1 MRSQTVGKSLIE
13 VIAMAAR
20 VLVIDDSPMMV
31 QLITQALVG
40 VGLAADSASDLA
52 ELGRQLD
59 AHIYDLVLV
68 DVNMPEMYGDDVVEF
83 LKVQRQIKAKLYLY
97 SDISEEELTAKAQA
111 VGADGYIT
119 KSSGLEQAVETIR
132 LALASHTGPVKRKVL
147 VVDDSEATARL
158 LNAELTA
165 QGHEVMSA
173 LSADAATKIILK
185 KKTRPDLVLLDVHM
199 PGVNGEEFCR
209 FIKGNSLF
217 AGIQV
222 VLCSAEEE
230 VELQRI
236 TKAAGADGYVRK
248 DSLIA
253 KEILELL
260 T

>member
-1 MRSQTVGKSLIE
+1 
-13 VIAMAAR
+13 MAAR
-20 VLVIDDSPMMV
+20 VLVIDDSPMTV
-31 QLITQALVG
+31 QLITQALQAAG
-40 VGLAADSASDLA
+40 VTAESASDLA
-52 ELGRQLD
+52 SLD
-59 AHIYDLVLV
+59 ERLAQGEYDLVLV

-83 LKVQRQIKAKLYLY
+83 LKVQRKIKARLFLY
-97 SDISEEELTAKAQA
+97 SDISEAELAAKAQA

-119 KSSGLEQAVETIR
+119 KSGGLEQAVEVIQH
-132 LALASHTGPVKRKVL
+132 ALATSSQPITGPAKRRVL
-147 VVDDSEATARL
+147 VVDDSEATTRL
-158 LNAELTA
+158 LEVELKGF
-165 QGHEVMSA
+165 GHEVMTA
-173 LSADAATKIILK
+173 NSADAATKIILK

-230 VELQRI
+230 GELQRI

-253 KEILELL
+253 REILDLL

>member
-1 MRSQTVGKSLIE
+1 MS
-13 VIAMAAR
+13 AR
-20 VLVIDDSPMMV
+20 VLVIDDSPMTV
-31 QLITQALVG
+31 QLITQALAG
-40 VGLAADSASDLA
+40 VGLAADAASDLA
-52 ELGRQLD
+52 ALD
-59 AHIYDLVLV
+59 QRLAEHTYDLVLV

-83 LKVQRQIKAKLYLY
+83 LKVQRQLKAKLYLY
-97 SDISEEELTAKAQA
+97 SDISETELANKARA
-111 VGADGYIT
+111 AGADGYIT
-119 KSSGLEQAVETIR
+119 KASGLEAAVDVIR
-132 LALASHTGPVKRKVL
+132 NAIMGPPRRRVL

-158 LNAELTA
+158 LEVELTA
-165 QGHEVMSA
+165 QGHEVMTA
-173 LSADAATKIILK
+173 NSADAATKIILK

-230 VELQRI
+230 TELQRI
-236 TKAAGADGYVRK
+236 VADAGADGYVRK

-253 KEILELL
+253 REILDLL

>member
-1 MRSQTVGKSLIE
+1 M
-13 VIAMAAR
+13 
-20 VLVIDDSPMMV
+20 LVIDDSEMMV
-31 QLITQALVG
+31 QLITAALAG
-40 VGLAADSASDLA
+40 VGLEADAASDLA
-52 ELGRQLD
+52 ALD
-59 AHIYDLVLV
+59 QRLAAHTYDLVLV

-83 LKVQRQIKAKLYLY
+83 LKVQRQIKAKLFLY
-97 SDISEEELTAKAQA
+97 SDISETELQAKTKA

-119 KSSGLEQAVETIR
+119 KASGLEAAVEIIKN
-132 LALASHTGPVKRKVL
+132 AVSGGGPAKRRVL

-158 LNAELTA
+158 LEVELTG
-165 QGHEVMSA
+165 QGHEVMTA
-173 LSADAATKIILK
+173 NSADVATKIILK
-185 KKTRPDLVLLDVHM
+185 KKTRPDLVLLDLHM

-222 VLCSAEEE
+222 VFCSAEEE
-230 VELQRI
+230 GELARI
-236 TKAAGADGYVRK
+236 TTSAGADGYVRK

>member
-1 MRSQTVGKSLIE
+1 MS
-13 VIAMAAR
+13 AR
-20 VLVIDDSPMMV
+20 VLVIDDSLMMV
-31 QLITQALVG
+31 QLITQALAG
-40 VGLAADSASDLA
+40 VGLAADAATNLGELDQRLA
-52 ELGRQLD
+52 
-59 AHIYDLVLV
+59 AHTYDLVLV

-83 LKVQRQIKAKLYLY
+83 LKVQRQLKARLYLY
-97 SDISEEELTAKAQA
+97 SDIPEDELAAKAKN
-111 VGADGYIT
+111 VGAEGYIT
-119 KSSGLEQAVETIR
+119 KASGLEAAVEIIQK
-132 LALASHTGPVKRKVL
+132 AVSGAPKKRVL

-158 LNAELTA
+158 LEVELTG
-165 QGHEVMSA
+165 QGHEVMTA
-173 LSADAATKIILK
+173 NSADAATKIILK

-230 VELQRI
+230 SELQRI
-236 TKAAGADGYVRK
+236 VASAGADGYVRK

-253 KEILELL
+253 REILDLL